1 MFTFPAPASRV
12 TIAARVAEWRRR
24 ARSRHALTT
33 FADQQFGD
41 LPFARTEARAEVAK
55 WFWQP

>member
-1 MFTFPAPASRV
+1 MFTFPAPISRI

-24 ARSRHALTT
+24 ARGRRELMMFSE
-33 FADQQFGD
+33 QQFGD
-41 LPFARTEARAEVAK
+41 LPFGRAEARAEIAK

>member
-1 MFTFPAPASRV
+1 MFTFPTPVSRI

-24 ARSRHALTT
+24 TRSRRELTM
-33 FADQQFGD
+33 FSEQQFGD
-41 LPFARTEARAEVAK
+41 LPFGRAEARAEIAK